1 MSSVFGTLSV
11 CCLIGQAFL
20 VVLGGLSSLQSRAN
34 DLTLLPA
41 QRALYVETY
50 QSGGQVLLCPQSC
63 VPSRH
68 WQPVCPLLWLRHAC
82 VAFCRTL
89 QCLLGRSAFGVQLG
103 HVHTYLPPLWLQV
116 QFSVAE
122 C

>member
-1 MSSVFGTLSV
+1 MFGTLSV
-11 CCLIGQAFL
+11 CCPIGQAFL

-63 VPSRH
+63 VSSRH
-68 WQPVCPLLWLRHAC
+68 RRLVCYCLCFWHAC
-82 VAFCRTL
+82 VAFGRSL
-89 QCLLGRSAFGVQLG
+89 RCLLGMSGLA
-103 HVHTYLPPLWLQV
+103 
-116 QFSVAE
+116 
-122 C
+122 